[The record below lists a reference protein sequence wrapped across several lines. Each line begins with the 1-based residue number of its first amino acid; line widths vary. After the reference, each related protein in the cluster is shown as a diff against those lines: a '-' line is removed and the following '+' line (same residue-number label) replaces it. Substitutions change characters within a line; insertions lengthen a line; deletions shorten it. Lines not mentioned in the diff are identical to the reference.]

1 MIKNIIITKIFVI
14 IIIWIMILLDNDK
27 DTDIDN
33 YCSNDS
39 SICY

>member
-27 DTDIDN
+27 DTDNDN